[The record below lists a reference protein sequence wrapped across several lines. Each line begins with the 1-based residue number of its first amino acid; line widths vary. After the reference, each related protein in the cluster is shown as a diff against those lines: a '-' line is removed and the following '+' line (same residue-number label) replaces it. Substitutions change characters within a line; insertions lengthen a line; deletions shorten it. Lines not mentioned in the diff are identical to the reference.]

1 MDRFINEDVY
11 PKIRLDSF
19 CSAIF
24 SLDISKEGIQTWNG
38 QSINGPR
45 VGGRVFRQV
54 DEQIEIDQFSKV
66 IGQWGASLGCNLGSL
81 LITPSVPSLGLRER
95 VRAGAGPVPSSI

>member
-11 PKIRLDSF
+11 TKIRLDSF

-24 SLDISKEGIQTWNG
+24 SLDISKEGDTNMEWTKYQW
-38 QSINGPR
+38 PR

>member
-11 PKIRLDSF
+11 TKIRLDSF

-38 QSINGPR
+38 QSING
-45 VGGRVFRQV
+45 Q
-54 DEQIEIDQFSKV
+54 EL
-66 IGQWGASLGCNLGSL
+66 GAGSLGRWMSKSRLINSPRSLGNGEPAWAVTLAHCSL
-81 LITPSVPSLGLRER
+81 LHLSLLWG
-95 VRAGAGPVPSSI
+95 